1 MLLDSTCNIRCRG
14 VYKVKRCDM
23 TAPTVGELLMVT
35 VVLAS
40 SLNVHRGIQSVS
52 GSVVD
57 THNYWE
63 QPFSQPYFDNSTRRE
78 VTTTVGQSA
87 YLHCRVR
94 NLGDRAVSWIR
105 KRDLHILTVGIL
117 TYTNDQRFQS
127 LHSDGT
133 DEWTLKIS
141 SPQLRDSG
149 TYECQVSTEPKIS
162 QAFKLNVVVSKAKI
176 VGNPELFIKSGS
188 DINLTCVVLQTPDPP
203 SFIYWYRGAHVVNYS
218 QRGGISVVTEKQT
231 RTSRL
236 LIARALPADSG
247 NYTCSPS
254 SSDSASVLVHVLNGE
269 HPAAMQHGNS
279 SSGTVTRL
287 LPTLL
292 LVFCHFIQFISDMN
306 MSETKDNVLLIRR

>member
-1 MLLDSTCNIRCRG
+1 MVHIRFLQCL
-14 VYKVKRCDM
+14 
-23 TAPTVGELLMVT
+23 TARFLLLMLEFNLIT
-35 VVLAS
+35 GA
-40 SLNVHRGIQSVS
+40 
-52 GSVVD
+52 VVD
-57 THNYWE
+57 TNNYWE
-63 QPFSQPYFDNSTRRE
+63 QPFSQPYFDNSSRRE

-133 DEWTLKIS
+133 DEWTLKVS

-176 VGNPELFIKSGS
+176 IGNPELYIKSGS

-279 SSGTVTRL
+279 SSSAVTRL

-292 LVFCHFIQFISDMN
+292 LALCH
-306 MSETKDNVLLIRR
+306 LLQYMGDSSLTPTTSTPRR